1 MSRKKGTAIMNIMP
15 IVAIGFP
22 LGMVGMVLVVTWIM
36 RDAGARPTGFDQ
48 HKSERHQI
56 IERKAA

>member
-1 MSRKKGTAIMNIMP
+1 MDMVP
-15 IVAIGFP
+15 IVAICFP

-36 RDAGARPTGFDQ
+36 RDVGSRPTGFDQ

>member
-1 MSRKKGTAIMNIMP
+1 MDMMP
-15 IVAIGFP
+15 IVAICFP

-36 RDAGARPTGFDQ
+36 RDVGSRPTGLGQ
-48 HKSERHQI
+48 NKRKRHQI

>member
-1 MSRKKGTAIMNIMP
+1 MDIMP

-36 RDAGARPTGFDQ
+36 RDVGSRPAGFDQ

>member
-1 MSRKKGTAIMNIMP
+1 MDMMP
-15 IVAIGFP
+15 IVAICFP

-36 RDAGARPTGFDQ
+36 SDGGSSRTVFDQ
-48 HKSERHQI
+48 TKRKQHQI